1 MTIVTTTRLMNRKF
15 FLTKP
20 GIYCEKM
27 GLIRKNNMNRIEL
40 EKRLI
45 SFASAIITL
54 CKECRFD
61 DYTFHL
67 AKQIVR
73 SASSAA
79 LNYGEAQ
86 SAESRADFTHK
97 LSLVLKELRETQVN
111 ITIMSNSVIC
121 NNPLRIVDLLKEC
134 QDLIAIFQKSINTLN
149 NKNNR

>member
-1 MTIVTTTRLMNRKF
+1 
-15 FLTKP
+15 
-20 GIYCEKM
+20 
-27 GLIRKNNMNRIEL
+27 MNRINL

-45 SFASAIITL
+45 DFSSSIIVF
-54 CKECRFD
+54 CKDCRFD
-61 DYTFHL
+61 DLTYHL

-111 ITIMSNSVIC
+111 LTIMSESLTY
-121 NNPLRIVDLLKEC
+121 NNPARTAHLLQES
-134 QDLIAIFQKSINTLN
+134 QELIAIFQKSINTLT
-149 NKNNR
+149 KKPHQ

>member
-1 MTIVTTTRLMNRKF
+1 MD
-15 FLTKP
+15 
-20 GIYCEKM
+20 
-27 GLIRKNNMNRIEL
+27 RIEL

-45 SFASAIITL
+45 GFSSSIITM

-61 DYTFHL
+61 DLTYHL

-111 ITIMSNSVIC
+111 LNIIIESVKCNNSV
-121 NNPLRIVDLLKEC
+121 RMRHLLQEC
-134 QDLIAIFQKSINTLN
+134 QEMIAIFQKSINTLT
-149 NKNNR
+149 KKQ